1 MIKNIIFDFGDV
13 FINLDKMVVTRE
25 LSRLSDPEVLI
36 QLKALNDAYETGNIT
51 SKEFIDGLQDALPGR
66 KREQLKELWNSMLL
80 DFPEHRL
87 IFLEE
92 LACSA
97 KYRLFLL
104 SNTNDLHIRRVAEI
118 MGDSK
123 FGRFRSSFE
132 GFYLSHEIRM
142 RKPDPGIFRFVL
154 EEQQL
159 HSAETLFIDD
169 GVENIDAAGKLGIK
183 TWHLQV
189 GTEDITSLDSKL

>member
-25 LSRLSDPEVLI
+25 LSRLSDPEVLVR
-36 QLKALNDAYETGNIT
+36 LKALNDAYETGNIT
-51 SKEFIDGLQDALPGR
+51 SKDFIEGLQEALPGR
-66 KREQLKELWNSMLL
+66 NSEQIKALWNSMLL

-87 IFLEE
+87 LFLEK
-92 LACSA
+92 LAHSA

-104 SNTNDLHIRRVAEI
+104 SNTNELHILRVAEI
-118 MGDSK
+118 MGASK
-123 FGRFRSSFE
+123 FKRFRDSFE

-159 HSAETLFIDD
+159 HSQETLFIDD
-169 GVENIDAAGKLGIK
+169 GAENIDAARKLGIK
-183 TWHLQV
+183 TWQLQV
-189 GTEDITSLDSKL
+189 GTEDITSLASKL